1 MDIENALRDGLSTV
15 ATFVPKLVLFFAILI
30 VGWLIAKAL
39 MKVVNG
45 ILERVGFDNAVEK
58 GGVKTALDK
67 SKYDASDI
75 VAKLVY
81 YAVLLFT
88 LQLAFGVFG
97 PNPISDLI
105 TQLIAYL
112 PQVVV
117 AIIIIVIAS
126 AIAKAAKDL
135 IATMLGALSY
145 GNIVATA
152 VSVFIMFI
160 GIVAALNQMGIATT
174 VTTPILVA
182 ILATVAGILIVGVG
196 GGMVKPMSQ
205 RWDGWLD
212 KAAEEGAKAKQQAKS
227 PKDAGKEVGEQY
239 KAQAS
244 DGDDQPAKDGTGSR
258 AYQ

>member
-1 MDIENALRDGLSTV
+1 ML
-15 ATFVPKLVLFFAILI
+15 FLVILI
-30 VGWLIAKAL
+30 VGWIVAKTL
-39 MKVVNG
+39 LKVVNG
-45 ILERVGFDNAVEK
+45 ILEKVGFDNAVEK
-58 GGVKTALDK
+58 GGVKTALQR
-67 SKYDASDI
+67 SHYDASDV
-75 VAKLVY
+75 VAKLAY

-97 PNPISDLI
+97 PNPISELI
-105 TQLIAYL
+105 TSLIAYL
-112 PQVVV
+112 PQVVI

-135 IATMLGALSY
+135 ISTVLGALSY
-145 GNIVATA
+145 GDVVATA
-152 VSVFIMFI
+152 ASAFIMFL

-196 GGMVKPMSQ
+196 GGLVRPMSH

-212 KAAEEGAKAKQQAKS
+212 KAALEGAKAKQQAKS
-227 PKDAGKEVGEQY
+227 PTDAGQEVGEQY
-239 KAQAS
+239 KEQAS
-244 DGDDQPAKDGTGSR
+244 GGQPSEPQTGAR

>member
-1 MDIENALRDGLSTV
+1 
-15 ATFVPKLVLFFAILI
+15 
-30 VGWLIAKAL
+30 
-39 MKVVNG
+39 
-45 ILERVGFDNAVEK
+45 
-58 GGVKTALDK
+58 
-67 SKYDASDI
+67 
-75 VAKLVY
+75 
-81 YAVLLFT
+81 
-88 LQLAFGVFG
+88 
-97 PNPISDLI
+97 
-105 TQLIAYL
+105 
-112 PQVVV
+112 
-117 AIIIIVIAS
+117 
-126 AIAKAAKDL
+126 
-135 IATMLGALSY
+135 
-145 GNIVATA
+145 VATA

-244 DGDDQPAKDGTGSR
+244 DGDDQPAKDWTGSR